1 MLRKF
6 LSFLFCNG
14 YSCQISKAFYFI
26 YCNSR
31 HLFAPPTFFSVYLSS
46 KLFIIK
52 LILSK
57 KNSITLSIIA
67 EQTMPSQL
75 MRPFRLCQAF
85 LGTLFTSVFQA
96 LYFCTLFGYL
106 PRECLRLVPRH
117 FKLRSKTKNL
127 T

>member
-75 MRPFRLCQAF
+75 IRHFRLCQAF
-85 LGTLFTSVFQA
+85 LGPLFTSVFLA
-96 LYFCTLFGYL
+96 LYFCTLFRL
-106 PRECLRLVPRH
+106 PTARMSSLGSPS
-117 FKLRSKTKNL
+117 F
-127 T
+127 